1 MKWYLDLPGHQHG
14 MEAGLDLEDAPS
26 SFGYEL
32 RSQNDDETP
41 ALVDATSQVL
51 DVGCG
56 AEPEMKRWSYFTRRE
71 KETLFLLPRSLSL
84 TH

>member
-1 MKWYLDLPGHQHG
+1 MSQQGLRLLQGPCYLNLPGNQHG

-26 SFGYEL
+26 SFGHEF
-32 RSQNDDETP
+32 RSQNDDEAP

-56 AEPEMKRWSYFTRRE
+56 GGA
-71 KETLFLLPRSLSL
+71 
-84 TH
+84 

>member
-1 MKWYLDLPGHQHG
+1 

-26 SFGYEL
+26 SFGYEF
-32 RSQNDDETP
+32 RSQDDDETP

-56 AEPEMKRWSYFTRRE
+56 TGTRWAT
-71 KETLFLLPRSLSL
+71 
-84 TH
+84 